1 MNRGISIRAQA
12 QRKINF
18 DQVLTDRIRWAEVMP
33 DWANFVRFDSEGICT
48 VYEELEDVKNDPDY
62 ADGDVKFFPEFN
74 YAYFDRIF
82 ARSGL
87 NNEQ

>member
-18 DQVLTDRIRWAEVMP
+18 DQVLTDRIRWAETMP
-33 DWANFVRFDSEGICT
+33 DWANFVRFDSEGLCT
-48 VYEELEDVKNDPDY
+48 VYEYAHDVENDPDF
-62 ADGDVKFFPEFN
+62 ADSDVKEYPEFN
-74 YAYFDRIF
+74 YAYFDQVF

-87 NNEQ
+87 NNQ

>member
-18 DQVLTDRIRWAEVMP
+18 DQVLTDRMRWDEEMP
-33 DWANFVRFDSEGICT
+33 DWANFVRFDSEGLCT
-48 VYEELEDVKNDPDY
+48 VYEYLHDTEADPDFT
-62 ADGDVKFFPEFN
+62 DGDVKEYPEFN
-74 YAYFDRIF
+74 YAYFDQVF

-87 NNEQ
+87 NNQ

>member
-18 DQVLTDRIRWAEVMP
+18 DQVLTDRMRWDEEMP
-33 DWANFVRFDSEGICT
+33 DWANFVRFDSEGLCT
-48 VYEELEDVKNDPDY
+48 VYEYLHDTEADPDFT
-62 ADGDVKFFPEFN
+62 DGDVKEFPQFN
-74 YAYFDRIF
+74 YAYFDRVF

-87 NNEQ
+87 NNE

>member
-18 DQVLTDRIRWAEVMP
+18 DQLLTDRIRWDEEMP
-33 DWANFVRFDSEGICT
+33 DWANFVRFDSEGLCT
-48 VYEELEDVKNDPDY
+48 VYEYLHDTEADPDFT
-62 ADGDVKFFPEFN
+62 DGDVKEFPQFN
-74 YAYFDRIF
+74 YAYFDRVF

-87 NNEQ
+87 NNQ

>member
-18 DQVLTDRIRWAEVMP
+18 DQVLTDRRRWDEEMP

-48 VYEELEDVKNDPDY
+48 VYEELDDVENDPDY

-87 NNEQ
+87 NNQ

>member
-1 MNRGISIRAQA
+1 MNRSISIRAQA

-18 DQVLTDRIRWAEVMP
+18 DQVLTDRMRWAETMP

-48 VYEELEDVKNDPDY
+48 VYEELDDVENDPDY

-87 NNEQ
+87 NNQ

>member
-48 VYEELEDVKNDPDY
+48 VYEELEDVENDPDY

-82 ARSGL
+82 ARSGI
-87 NNEQ
+87 NNQ

>member
-1 MNRGISIRAQA
+1 
-12 QRKINF
+12 
-18 DQVLTDRIRWAEVMP
+18 MP

-48 VYEELEDVKNDPDY
+48 VYEELDDVENDPDY
-62 ADGDVKFFPEFN
+62 ADGDVKLFPEFN

-87 NNEQ
+87 NNE

>member
-48 VYEELEDVKNDPDY
+48 VYEELEDVENDPDY

-87 NNEQ
+87 NNQ

>member
-18 DQVLTDRIRWAEVMP
+18 DQVLYDRMRWNEVMP
-33 DWANFVRFDSEGICT
+33 DWANFVKFDSEGICT
-48 VYEELEDVKNDPDY
+48 VYEYFSDTEVDPDY
-62 ADGDVKFFPEFN
+62 TDGDVKEFPQFD
-74 YAYFDRIF
+74 YAYFDQVF

-87 NNEQ
+87 NNE

>member
-1 MNRGISIRAQA
+1 MNRNISIRQQQ

-18 DQVLTDRIRWAEVMP
+18 DQVLTDRMRWNEVMP
-33 DWANFVRFDSEGICT
+33 DWANFVKFDSKGICT
-48 VYEELEDVKNDPDY
+48 IYEEFDDTNIDPDF
-62 ADGDVKFFPEFN
+62 ADGDLKEMQEFN

-87 NNEQ
+87 NQ